1 MSDTRQKR
9 SSEAYWKYLEE
20 NSRVVATWPE
30 WLKGQGRSASPPQ
43 KASAQDAKSEGSDYR
58 CGKKQA

>member
-1 MSDTRQKR
+1 MSETRQKR

-30 WLKGQGRSASPPQ
+30 WLKGQGRSASAPE
-43 KASAQDAKSEGSDYR
+43 KAVTQDAKSEGSDCQ
-58 CGKKQA
+58 CGKK